1 MHRLNCIISFLVF
14 VNCVNLYSD
23 QHFVNHYIGFADLV
37 AGNSTIR
44 KELMTNSIVQ
54 FSFH

>member
-14 VNCVNLYSD
+14 VNCVNLFSD
-23 QHFVNHYIGFADLV
+23 QHFVNYYIGFADLV